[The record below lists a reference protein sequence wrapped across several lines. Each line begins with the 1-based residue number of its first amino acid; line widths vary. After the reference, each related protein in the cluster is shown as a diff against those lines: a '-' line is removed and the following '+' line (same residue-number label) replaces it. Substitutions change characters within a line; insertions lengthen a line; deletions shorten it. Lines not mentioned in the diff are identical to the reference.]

1 MFGTV
6 PSNITS
12 ADKAPSDTLFID
24 GQWLAGNGKSFASMN
39 PALNSST
46 AIPVWQG
53 HSADADQVKSA
64 VKAARK
70 AFKGWSETSI
80 DERIAL
86 IRKFGECLTNAK
98 EEIARIISLETGKPQ
113 WETITEAGAMIGKV
127 EISIT
132 AHQERT
138 GERESEM
145 GSARAVLR
153 HKPHGVVA
161 VFGPYNFPGH
171 LPNGH
176 IIPALLAGN
185 TVVLKPS
192 ELTPMVSE
200 AVMQL
205 WQQAGLPKG
214 VLNLVQGE
222 KETGMALASDPE
234 LDGLFF
240 TGSSRTGHLLHEQ
253 FAGHPGKIL
262 ALEMGGNN
270 PLIVDEVAN
279 IKAAVHDTIQSAYIT
294 SGQRCTCARRLYV
307 PNTEAGDEFVAA
319 LVSAVKLIKVG
330 RSDDQDQPFMG
341 SLISEQAAD
350 GMVAAQ
356 ARLVEL
362 GGNSLT
368 ELRKLETGTGLVT
381 PGLIDVTQIEEL
393 PDEEYFGPLLQL
405 VRYDDFEQAIE
416 LANRTSYGLSAG
428 LLSDNRDKYETF
440 YRQIRAGIV
449 NWNRQITGAS
459 SAAPFG
465 GIGASGNHRASAY
478 YAADYCAFPVSGIEA
493 DQVELPASFAPGL
506 TI

>member
-6 PSNITS
+6 PTN
-12 ADKAPSDTLFID
+12 TLFID
-24 GQWLAGNGKSFASMN
+24 GQWLEGKGSSFASLN
-39 PALNSST
+39 PALDST
-46 AIPVWQG
+46 TSEPVWQG
-53 HSADADQVKSA
+53 PSADAEQVKHA
-64 VKAARK
+64 VQAARA
-70 AFKGWSETSI
+70 AFKGWADMAIEQ
-80 DERIAL
+80 RIEYV
-86 IRKFGECLTNAK
+86 RRFGEKLAEVK
-98 EEIARIISLETGKPQ
+98 EEMAKIIAQETGKPQ
-113 WETITEAGAMIGKV
+113 WETLTEVGAMIGKV
-127 EISIT
+127 EISIK
-132 AHQERT
+132 ALQERT
-138 GERESEM
+138 GERESAL

-185 TVVLKPS
+185 TVILKPS

-200 AVMQL
+200 AVMKL
-205 WQQAGLPKG
+205 WQQAELPKG

-222 KETGMALASDPE
+222 KETGMALASNPE

-270 PLIVDEVAN
+270 PLIVDQVAN
-279 IKAAVHDTIQSAYIT
+279 QKAAVHDTIQSAYIT

-307 PNTEAGDEFVAA
+307 PRTTEGDAFVEALVAA
-319 LVSAVKLIKVG
+319 VKQIKVG
-330 RSDDQDQPFMG
+330 RNDSPEQPFMG

-350 GMVAAQ
+350 GMLAAQ
-356 ARLVEL
+356 ASLQEL
-362 GGNSLT
+362 GGTSLI
-368 ELRKLETGTGLVT
+368 ELSKLQPGTGLVS
-381 PGLIDVTQIEEL
+381 PGLIDVTAIASL
-393 PDEEYFGPLLQL
+393 PDDEYFGPLLQL
-405 VRYDDFEQAIE
+405 VRYDDFDQAIE
-416 LANRTSYGLSAG
+416 LANQTSYGLSAG
-428 LLSDNRDKYETF
+428 LLSDSREKYEIF
-440 YRQIRAGIV
+440 YRDIRAGIV

-478 YAADYCAFPVSGIEA
+478 YAADYCAFPVSGLEA
-493 DQVELPASFAPGL
+493 DQVEMPEKLAPGL
-506 TI
+506 SI